1 METLRMGSESEF
13 FDSYNDTT
21 IADIRGLTQ
30 AMSRVYY
37 EMINRDENTFDALHE
52 IMEKYAHDFAV
63 AIAEDESFK
72 PCGLACMLAS
82 LNLALSMFYTVVG
95 NMEGAEIE
103 FDAAMMGG
111 EFDDEH

>member
-1 METLRMGSESEF
+1 METLRMGSDSEF

-21 IADIRGLTQ
+21 ILDIRELVR
-30 AMSRVYY
+30 AMSRLYF
-37 EMINRDENTFDALHE
+37 EMINRDESTYDALHDL
-52 IMEKYAHDFAV
+52 MEKYAHDFTV

-82 LNLALSMFYTVVG
+82 LNLTLSLFYTVVG

-111 EFDDEH
+111 ELDDEH